1 MREINTERFFAA
13 YDELIRAKE
22 EKLATKD
29 QVIEAEKVKAEN
41 VVATNGYSDAVKELL
56 IKEIVAEKE
65 KEFDTVEDDAKIAE
79 YAQFIDFT
87 EDVVEEEIHE
97 EHPADCECEECVAKR
112 LAEQQNIENV

>member
-97 EHPADCECEECVAKR
+97 EHPADCECEECVSKR
-112 LAEQQNIENV
+112 LAEQENVENV

>member
-87 EDVVEEEIHE
+87 EDVAEEEIHE